1 MLSAPN
7 GFIGSHLV
15 DGPVAVGHYVKTFD
29 RFSAPPRFLRDSHV
43 EIVFGDYLRRRRRH
57 YQISIQSSP
66 VLASLLLTKG
76 SNVRGKVFS
85 MSVERDLRGRHELP
99 AGIRQLHKPKDDS
112 R

>member
-15 DGPVAVGHYVKTFD
+15 DGPVAVGHYVNSFD
-29 RFSAPPRFLRDSHV
+29 RLSAPPRFLRDSHV
-43 EIVFGDYLRRRRRH
+43 EIVFGDYLRRRRH

-66 VLASLLLTKG
+66 VLTSLLLTKG
-76 SNVRGKVFS
+76 SNVRGKAFS
-85 MSVERDLRGRHELP
+85 MSVERDLRGRHELS
-99 AGIRQLHKPKDDS
+99 AGIRQLHESKDDS